1 MSVANG
7 FINLNKKVVALFV
20 KTIYNNFVIV
30 GFANNVI
37 LIGRF
42 TMEYLNIK
50 ETSLK
55 WGISERRIQVLCKE
69 GKIQGAARFG
79 KAWMI
84 PIATQK
90 PIDGRTKVY
99 KDAKQLLLEKNMP
112 MPRKTPFLH
121 MTDLYSV
128 PGSAESVIASLESNP
143 EAQILLEAEIAY
155 SKGDIEKVYDSAYY
169 LLHKHSGFYAV
180 ISAGMLLGLCAIWRG
195 DLNMWRQAKI
205 HIAEAPAKS
214 DEERDIITFAIT
226 AIDSILYDVSS
237 FPEWFKIGRF
247 EPLHKDSLPAA
258 KVFYAKYLY
267 AMAYA
272 LATKQV
278 HFQGLQGLSLM
289 TIIPNSIE
297 PMIAQAVADNSIIAE
312 IYLRMTCAAIY
323 HNSGNDKQAIF
334 HIDRAV
340 KLALPDKL
348 FGILA
353 EYGRTLDSLLEK
365 RISKIDEDAW
375 LAVRDLYRIYF
386 AGWTKLSGSV
396 RGKKLATTLSL
407 KEREVAKLAAFGFKN
422 SQIAEKL
429 NMSISAV
436 KQAVTNVSNK
446 TGMSRENFAAFL

>member
-1 MSVANG
+1 
-7 FINLNKKVVALFV
+7 
-20 KTIYNNFVIV
+20 
-30 GFANNVI
+30 
-37 LIGRF
+37 
-42 TMEYLNIK
+42 MEYLNIT
-50 ETSLK
+50 ETAEK
-55 WGISERRIQVLCKE
+55 WGISPRRLQTLCANGKVE
-69 GKIQGAARFG
+69 GATRFG
-79 KAWMI
+79 KVWMI
-84 PIATQK
+84 PKNTQK
-90 PIDGRTKVY
+90 PIDGRTKASKGKVASLLK
-99 KDAKQLLLEKNMP
+99 KDMP

-128 PGSAESVIASLESNP
+128 AGNAEKSIAALESNP

-155 SKGDIEKVYDSAYY
+155 SKGNIEKVYDSAYY

-214 DEERDIITFAIT
+214 EADRDIMAFSIT

-237 FPEWFKIGRF
+237 FPEWFKLGRF
-247 EPLHKDSLPAA
+247 EPLHKDALPAA

-267 AMAYA
+267 AVGYS
-272 LATKQV
+272 LATKQLEL
-278 HFQGLQGLSLM
+278 QGVQGLSLLTM
-289 TIIPNSIE
+289 IPNAIE
-297 PMIAQAVADNSIIAE
+297 PMISQAVADNSIIAE

-323 HNSGNDKQAIF
+323 HTSGNREQAIY
-334 HIDRAV
+334 HIDRALV
-340 KLALPDKL
+340 LALPDKL

-353 EYGRTLDSLLEK
+353 EYGRTLDSLLEQ
-365 RISKIDEDAW
+365 RISRVDTDAW
-375 LAVRDLYRIYF
+375 HKVHDLYNIYM

-396 RGKKLATTLSL
+396 RGKNLATTLSP

-422 SQIAEKL
+422 SQIAESL

-446 TGMSRENFAAFL
+446 TGMTREDFAAIL

>member
-1 MSVANG
+1 
-7 FINLNKKVVALFV
+7 
-20 KTIYNNFVIV
+20 
-30 GFANNVI
+30 
-37 LIGRF
+37 
-42 TMEYLNIK
+42 MEYLNIT
-50 ETSLK
+50 ETAEK
-55 WGISERRIQVLCKE
+55 WGISPRRLQTLCAN
-69 GKIQGAARFG
+69 GKVKGATRFG

-84 PIATQK
+84 PKNTQK
-90 PIDGRTKVY
+90 PVDGRTKASKESNAISLD
-99 KDAKQLLLEKNMP
+99 KDMP

-128 PGSAESVIASLESNP
+128 AGNAEKSIAALESNP

-155 SKGDIEKVYDSAYY
+155 SKGNIEKVYDSAYY

-214 DEERDIITFAIT
+214 EADRDIMAFSIT

-237 FPEWFKIGRF
+237 FPEWFKLGRF
-247 EPLHKDSLPAA
+247 EPLHKDALPAA

-267 AMAYA
+267 AVGYA
-272 LATKQV
+272 LATKQLEL
-278 HFQGLQGLSLM
+278 QGVQGLSLLTM
-289 TIIPNSIE
+289 IPNTIE
-297 PMIAQAVADNSIIAE
+297 PMISQAVADNSIIAE

-323 HNSGNDKQAIF
+323 HTGGNSEQAIY

-340 KLALPDKL
+340 ALALPDQL

-353 EYGRTLDSLLEK
+353 EYGRTLDSLLEQ
-365 RISKIDEDAW
+365 RISRVDTDVWHK
-375 LAVRDLYRIYF
+375 VRDLYNIYM

-396 RGKKLATTLSL
+396 RGKNLATTLSP

-422 SQIAEKL
+422 SQIAESL

-446 TGMSRENFAAFL
+446 TGMTREDFAAIL

>member
-1 MSVANG
+1 
-7 FINLNKKVVALFV
+7 
-20 KTIYNNFVIV
+20 
-30 GFANNVI
+30 
-37 LIGRF
+37 
-42 TMEYLNIK
+42 MEYLSIT
-50 ETSLK
+50 ETAEK
-55 WGISERRIQVLCKE
+55 WGISPRRLQTLCAAGKVE
-69 GKIQGAARFG
+69 GAMRFG

-84 PIATQK
+84 PKTTQK
-90 PIDGRTKVY
+90 PSDGRTKAGRRT
-99 KDAKQLLLEKNMP
+99 AKALLEKDMP

-128 PGSAESVIASLESNP
+128 AGSAEKSIAALEGNP
-143 EAQILLEAEIAY
+143 EAQILLSAEIAY

-214 DEERDIITFAIT
+214 EADRDIMAFSIT

-237 FPEWFKIGRF
+237 FPEWFKLGRF
-247 EPLHKDSLPAA
+247 EPLHRDALPAA

-267 AMAYA
+267 AVGYGI
-272 LATKQV
+272 ATKQLELR
-278 HFQGLQGLSLM
+278 GIQGLSLLAM
-289 TIIPNSIE
+289 IPNTLE
-297 PMIAQAVADNSIIAE
+297 PMISQADADNSVIAE
-312 IYLRMTCAAIY
+312 IYLRMTCAAVY
-323 HNSGNDKQAIF
+323 HTSGNKEQAIY

-340 KLALPDKL
+340 ALALPDKL

-353 EYGRTLDSLLEK
+353 EYGRTLDALLEQ
-365 RISKIDEDAW
+365 RISKVDIDAW
-375 LAVRDLYRIYF
+375 HKVRQLYSIYM

-396 RGKKLATTLSL
+396 RGKNLATTLSP

-422 SQIAEKL
+422 SQIAEAL

-446 TGMSRENFAAFL
+446 TGMSREDFAAIL

>member
-1 MSVANG
+1 
-7 FINLNKKVVALFV
+7 
-20 KTIYNNFVIV
+20 
-30 GFANNVI
+30 
-37 LIGRF
+37 
-42 TMEYLNIK
+42 MEYLNIT
-50 ETSLK
+50 ETAEK
-55 WGISERRIQVLCKE
+55 WGISPRRLQTLCANGKVE
-69 GKIQGAARFG
+69 GATRFG
-79 KAWMI
+79 KVWMI
-84 PIATQK
+84 PKNTQK
-90 PIDGRTKVY
+90 PVDGRTKASKESNAISLD
-99 KDAKQLLLEKNMP
+99 KDMP

-128 PGSAESVIASLESNP
+128 AGNAEKSIAALESNP

-155 SKGDIEKVYDSAYY
+155 SKGNIEKVYDNAYY

-214 DEERDIITFAIT
+214 EADRDIMAFSIT

-237 FPEWFKIGRF
+237 FPEWFKLGRF
-247 EPLHKDSLPAA
+247 EPLHKDALPAA

-267 AMAYA
+267 AVGYA
-272 LATKQV
+272 LATKQLEL
-278 HFQGLQGLSLM
+278 QGVQGLSLLTM
-289 TIIPNSIE
+289 IPNTIE
-297 PMIAQAVADNSIIAE
+297 PMISQAVADNSIIAE

-323 HNSGNDKQAIF
+323 HTGGNSEQAIY

-340 KLALPDKL
+340 ALALPDQL

-353 EYGRTLDSLLEK
+353 EYGRTLDSLLEQ
-365 RISKIDEDAW
+365 RISRVDTDVWHK
-375 LAVRDLYRIYF
+375 VRDLYNIYM

-396 RGKKLATTLSL
+396 RGKNLATTLSP

-422 SQIAEKL
+422 SQIAESL

-446 TGMSRENFAAFL
+446 TGMTREDFAAIL

>member
-1 MSVANG
+1 
-7 FINLNKKVVALFV
+7 
-20 KTIYNNFVIV
+20 
-30 GFANNVI
+30 
-37 LIGRF
+37 
-42 TMEYLNIK
+42 MEYLNIT
-50 ETSLK
+50 ETAEK
-55 WGISERRIQVLCKE
+55 WGISPRRLQTLCANGKVE
-69 GKIQGAARFG
+69 GATRFG

-84 PIATQK
+84 PKNTQK
-90 PIDGRTKVY
+90 PIDGRTKASKENVVSLLK
-99 KDAKQLLLEKNMP
+99 KDMP

-128 PGSAESVIASLESNP
+128 AGNAEKSIAALESNP

-155 SKGDIEKVYDSAYY
+155 SKGNIEKVYDSAYY

-214 DEERDIITFAIT
+214 EADRDIMEFSIT

-237 FPEWFKIGRF
+237 FPEWFKLGRF
-247 EPLHKDSLPAA
+247 EPLHKDALPAA

-267 AMAYA
+267 AVGYG
-272 LATKQV
+272 LATKQLEL
-278 HFQGLQGLSLM
+278 QGVQGLSLLTM
-289 TIIPNSIE
+289 IPNTIE
-297 PMIAQAVADNSIIAE
+297 PMISQAVADNSIIAE

-323 HNSGNDKQAIF
+323 HTSGNREQAIY
-334 HIDRAV
+334 HIDRALA
-340 KLALPDKL
+340 LALPDKL

-353 EYGRTLDSLLEK
+353 EYGRTLDSLLEQ
-365 RISKIDEDAW
+365 RISRVDTDAW
-375 LAVRDLYRIYF
+375 HKVRDLYNIF
-386 AGWTKLSGSV
+386 MAGWTKLSGSV
-396 RGKKLATTLSL
+396 RGKNLATTLSP

-422 SQIAEKL
+422 SQIAESL

-446 TGMSRENFAAFL
+446 TGMTREDFAAIL

>member
-1 MSVANG
+1 
-7 FINLNKKVVALFV
+7 
-20 KTIYNNFVIV
+20 
-30 GFANNVI
+30 
-37 LIGRF
+37 
-42 TMEYLNIK
+42 MEYLNTT
-50 ETSLK
+50 ETAEK
-55 WGISERRIQVLCKE
+55 WGISPRRLQTLCANGKVE
-69 GKIQGAARFG
+69 GATRFG

-84 PIATQK
+84 PKNTQK
-90 PIDGRTKVY
+90 PVDGRTKAS
-99 KDAKQLLLEKNMP
+99 KESNAISLDKNMP

-128 PGSAESVIASLESNP
+128 AGNAEKSIAALESNP

-155 SKGDIEKVYDSAYY
+155 SKGNIEKVYDNAYY

-214 DEERDIITFAIT
+214 EADRDIMAFSIT

-247 EPLHKDSLPAA
+247 EPLHKDALPAA

-267 AMAYA
+267 AVGYG
-272 LATKQV
+272 LATKQLEL
-278 HFQGLQGLSLM
+278 QGVQGLSLLTM
-289 TIIPNSIE
+289 IPNTIE
-297 PMIAQAVADNSIIAE
+297 PMISQAVADNSIIAE

-323 HNSGNDKQAIF
+323 HTGGNREQAIY

-340 KLALPDKL
+340 ALALPDQL

-353 EYGRTLDSLLEK
+353 EYGRTLDSLLEQ
-365 RISKIDEDAW
+365 RISRVDTDAW
-375 LAVRDLYRIYF
+375 YKVRDLYNIYM

-396 RGKKLATTLSL
+396 RGKNLATTLSP

-422 SQIAEKL
+422 SQIAESL

-446 TGMSRENFAAFL
+446 TGMTREDFAAIL